1 MHNFGW
7 RSKPSS
13 RFSCLPW
20 SISRPTF
27 EVKSPNVV
35 HQADLLFLPHNR
47 LPRGKKVYKYALIVV
62 DVTSRFKT
70 AEPLTSKAFQA
81 IFNCGPLRCLKVLQG
96 DPRHEFMGNVTRE
109 MTKRDM
115 MIRRRNVNIH
125 RDQRIIKRLNQTLGE
140 CLFTF
145 QYSQEMNF
153 KEGKRSTWSTR
164 GFQKLF

>member
-7 RSKPSS
+7 RGKPSS
-13 RFSCLPW
+13 RFCCLPW

-70 AEPLTSKAFQA
+70 AEPLTSKAFQT

-109 MTKRDM
+109 MTKHDM

-145 QYSQEMNF
+145 Q
-153 KEGKRSTWSTR
+153 
-164 GFQKLF
+164 

>member
-1 MHNFGW
+1 M
-7 RSKPSS
+7 
-13 RFSCLPW
+13 
-20 SISRPTF
+20 
-27 EVKSPNVV
+27 V
-35 HQADLLFLPHNR
+35 HQADLLFPPHNR

-70 AEPLTSKAFQA
+70 AEPLTSKAFQT

-153 KEGKRSTWSTR
+153 KEGKRST
-164 GFQKLF
+164 